1 MTRRACTRRASTGT
15 PVPGPTRCRGASL
28 VEILVA
34 VLVLSVGLLGLAS
47 LQVRALRGSHSS
59 VQRTQAV
66 ILAQYLLD
74 LMRVDRHA
82 ALRGDYNTP
91 AAPSWLCAVPTT
103 STPGLASGESQAW
116 FAQVTSQLGRSG
128 DSTTCVRVACD
139 AWGLCNVEL
148 RWDDSASA
156 GLPDQRLSLQTRL

>member
-1 MTRRACTRRASTGT
+1 MRRDFMRHAGTGAS
-15 PVPGPTRCRGASL
+15 VPHPIRCRGASL

-66 ILAQYLLD
+66 ISAQYLLD
-74 LMRVDRHA
+74 LMRVDRQA

-91 AAPSWLCAVPTT
+91 EAPSWLCAAPTP
-103 STPGLASGESQAW
+103 SAPSLASSESQAW
-116 FAQVTSQLGRSG
+116 FAQVKSQLGRAG
-128 DSTTCVRVACD
+128 DSTTCVRLACD
-139 AWGLCNVEL
+139 TWGLCNVDL

-156 GLPDQRLSLQTRL
+156 GLPDQRLTLQTRL

>member
-1 MTRRACTRRASTGT
+1 MRQAYTRHAGGGALVHRTI
-15 PVPGPTRCRGASL
+15 RCRGASL

-66 ILAQYLLD
+66 ISAQYLLD
-74 LMRVDRHA
+74 LMRVDRQA

-91 AAPSWLCAVPTT
+91 EAPSWLCAAPTT
-103 STPGLASGESQAW
+103 SAPGLASSESQAW
-116 FAQVTSQLGRSG
+116 FAQVKSQLGRAG

-139 AWGLCNVEL
+139 AWGLCNLDL